1 MEEEEEKEEP
11 KIELKNYRTD
21 SLLKKKVKI
30 EDDDGDEIN
39 NRINKSGTM
48 VKKRN
53 FKISDS
59 IKMRANLFEKKGKK

>member
-30 EDDDGDEIN
+30 ENDDDEIN